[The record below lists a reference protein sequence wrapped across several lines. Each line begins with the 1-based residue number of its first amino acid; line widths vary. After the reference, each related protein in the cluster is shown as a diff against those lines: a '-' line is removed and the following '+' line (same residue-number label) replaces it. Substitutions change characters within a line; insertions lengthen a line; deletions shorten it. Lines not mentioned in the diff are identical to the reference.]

1 MYIIDVSIMNL
12 NKIYEID
19 SYIYESTIIVTYY
32 YCHKGGKQRIWT
44 EKKKVNSTRRER
56 KF

>member
-19 SYIYESTIIVTYY
+19 FYIYESTIIVTYY

-56 KF
+56 KS